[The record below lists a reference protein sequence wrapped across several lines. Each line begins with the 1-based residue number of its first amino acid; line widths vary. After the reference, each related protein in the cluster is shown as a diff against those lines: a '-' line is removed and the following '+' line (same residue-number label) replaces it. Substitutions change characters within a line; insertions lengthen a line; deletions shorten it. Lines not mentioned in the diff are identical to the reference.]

1 MFDLGT
7 SFLATVARDPQA
19 LAIADGEVRL
29 TYAQWYRLISALVAG
44 FEAMGL
50 KAGDHLVT
58 ALQNRWEAATLHW
71 ACQFAGV
78 IITPVNWRSTASELD
93 FYLADAEAKAI
104 AYEGV
109 SAQAMKSSLSAQGIS
124 RIALDTAGSGDIEF
138 AKLASQSAP
147 DAVPRVDAE
156 AWSVMLYTSGTTA
169 EPKGVPRRQ
178 HAERAAAVAHVAQN
192 LYAKGECTLGVMPLY
207 HTMGVRSLLA
217 MSLIG
222 GAFVC
227 LRRFD
232 VVEAL
237 KTIAAEHVTN
247 LYLVPTLYHDVVH
260 HPLFAQS
267 DVGSVK
273 KLGFAGAPMTDGL
286 LKKLQV
292 AFRPELLV
300 NHYGSS
306 EIYTFTIDQK
316 AAAKPGSAGRAGINQ
331 MVRVVKLG
339 AQSVD
344 DIAAMGEEGEIIALL
359 AGDESFEGYWRRP
372 DADAKA
378 LREGWYFT
386 GDTGLMDADG
396 DIFITGRVDDMIIS
410 GGENIS
416 PVEIESCLSLHTGVS
431 EVAVVGLPDERWGK
445 IVAAFIRRRGAVEA
459 AELDAFCR
467 SSGLAGL
474 QAPAPLR
481 LRRRDS
487 KITGGETSAPQACG
501 RRICR
506 RTRLTRR
513 PPARNG
519 RMTAFSDPRLQ
530 HQKLDGFRVEIDA
543 GRERAD
549 IVLDRP
555 PLNVIEMAQRDQL
568 RIVFEA
574 LDEDARVRVI
584 VLRSASEHFSSGGNI
599 AGFLQASPEHVS
611 KLAWN
616 IAAPARCAKPVIAAN
631 RGYCFGVGFEISL
644 ACDFRIVSE
653 TCLYALP
660 EQRLGQI
667 PGSGGS
673 ARLQKIIGITRTKDI
688 VMRSKRIAA
697 KQAYEW
703 GIATECVPDDKLEVA
718 TDALV
723 DELRA
728 FSPLAQRTAKTLLNE
743 TEDTNL
749 EAAIELEG
757 HCYSRL
763 RQSDDFR
770 EGVEAFHAK
779 RKAVFRGS

>member
-1 MFDLGT
+1 
-7 SFLATVARDPQA
+7 
-19 LAIADGEVRL
+19 
-29 TYAQWYRLISALVAG
+29 
-44 FEAMGL
+44 
-50 KAGDHLVT
+50 
-58 ALQNRWEAATLHW
+58 
-71 ACQFAGV
+71 
-78 IITPVNWRSTASELD
+78 
-93 FYLADAEAKAI
+93 
-104 AYEGV
+104 
-109 SAQAMKSSLSAQGIS
+109 
-124 RIALDTAGSGDIEF
+124 
-138 AKLASQSAP
+138 
-147 DAVPRVDAE
+147 
-156 AWSVMLYTSGTTA
+156 MLYTSGTTA
-169 EPKGVPRRQ
+169 RPKGVPRRQ
-178 HAERAAAVAHVAQN
+178 RAERAAALAHVAQN
-192 LYAKGECTLGVMPLY
+192 LYAHGERTLGVMPLY

-217 MSLIG
+217 MSLVG

-232 VVEAL
+232 VERRAQADRSRARHQPLSGADAL
-237 KTIAAEHVTN
+237 SRPRPA
-247 LYLVPTLYHDVVH
+247 
-260 HPLFAQS
+260 PLFAAS
-267 DVGSVK
+267 DVSSVR

-286 LKKLQV
+286 LKQLQA
-292 AFRPELLV
+292 AFKPDLFV

-306 EIYTFTIDQK
+306 EVYTFTIDQN
-316 AAAKPGSAGRAGINQ
+316 APAKPGSAGRAGINQ
-331 MVRVVKLG
+331 MVRVVRLG
-339 AQSVD
+339 AKSVD
-344 DIAAMGEEGEIIALL
+344 DIAAVGEEGEIIALM

-378 LREGWYFT
+378 LRQGWYFT
-386 GDTGLMDADG
+386 GDTGFFDADG
-396 DIFITGRVDDMIIS
+396 DVFVTGRVDDMIIT
-410 GGENIS
+410 GGENVS
-416 PVEIESCLSLHTGVS
+416 PVEIESCLSLHA
-431 EVAVVGLPDERWGK
+431 AVWRGRGGRFAGRALGK
-445 IVAAFIRRRGAVEA
+445 DRRRLRQAPRGGRARRARRV
-459 AELDAFCR
+459 LPHVGPR
-467 SSGLAGL
+467 QL
-474 QAPAPLR
+474 QAPAPLHF
-481 LRRRDS
+481 RRRDS
-487 KITGGETSAPQACG
+487 EIAGRQTPAPQAH
-501 RRICR
+501 CR
-506 RTRLTRR
+506 RVLDRARRRPAAPSRR
-513 PPARNG
+513 PPARNS
-519 RMTAFSDPRLQ
+519 RMTVFSDPRLQ
-530 HQKLDGFRVEIDA
+530 EQKLDGFRVEIDA
-543 GRERAD
+543 ARERAD
-549 IVLDRP
+549 VVLDRP
-555 PLNVIEMAQRDQL
+555 PLNVIEMGQRDQL
-568 RIVFEA
+568 RLVFEA

-584 VLRSASEHFSSGGNI
+584 VLRAAGEHFSSGGNI

-688 VMRSKRIAA
+688 VMRSKRISA
-697 KQAYEW
+697 KQACEW
-703 GIATECVPDDKLEVA
+703 GIATECVPDDKLEAA

-779 RKAVFRGS
+779 RKAVFRGT